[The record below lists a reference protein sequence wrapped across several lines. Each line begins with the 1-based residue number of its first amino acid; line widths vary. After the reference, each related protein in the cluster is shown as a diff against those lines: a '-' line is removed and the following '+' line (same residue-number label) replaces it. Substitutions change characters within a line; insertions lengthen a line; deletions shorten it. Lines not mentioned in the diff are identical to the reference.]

1 MRALLIYAARRTRG
15 VIKRDT
21 SEDTMED
28 KIRFMRAALARAK
41 KGLAQGE
48 VPVGAVVVCE
58 GKIVGSGYNRRTR
71 TQMASS
77 HAEMYAIDRACKK
90 LKSWRLPDCDLYVTL
105 EPCPMCM
112 GAALNARIRK
122 IYFGAYEQKGRS
134 MTRELAA
141 SNLLNH
147 TVEVEGGV
155 LEEECSAILSGFF
168 RAMRAKAKA
177 AAAQEAPSPAQEGEL
192 GPSAGSE
199 EGLSAGGAEG
209 TGAG

>member
-1 MRALLIYAARRTRG
+1 MRTQVNG
-15 VIKRDT
+15 GK
-21 SEDTMED
+21 MEN
-28 KIRFMRAALARAK
+28 KEKFMRAALRCAK

-48 VPVGAVVVCE
+48 VPVGAVIVCDGKVV
-58 GKIVGSGYNRRTR
+58 STGYNRRTK

-90 LKSWRLPDCDLYVTL
+90 FHSWRLPECDLYVTL

-112 GAALNARIRK
+112 GAALNARVRK

-134 MTRELAA
+134 MTDELAA

-147 TVEVEGGV
+147 CVEVEGGV

-168 RAMRAKAKA
+168 RSMRERAKNVQDVLKEKA
-177 AAAQEAPSPAQEGEL
+177 D
-192 GPSAGSE
+192 
-199 EGLSAGGAEG
+199 
-209 TGAG
+209 